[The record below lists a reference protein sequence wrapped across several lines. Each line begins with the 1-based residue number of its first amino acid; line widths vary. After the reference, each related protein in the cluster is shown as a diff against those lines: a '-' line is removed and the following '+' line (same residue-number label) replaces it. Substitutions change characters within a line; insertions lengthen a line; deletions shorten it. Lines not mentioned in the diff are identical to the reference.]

1 MTKTYLEQIREKLA
15 NTKSDGMKAAD
26 FIDPDTLDVLAY
38 SMLDWYTDKLDEA
51 TYTAEEL
58 A

>member
-1 MTKTYLEQIREKLA
+1 MTKNYLEQIREKLA
-15 NTKSDGMKAAD
+15 NTKSDGMNAAD

-51 TYTAEEL
+51 TYTPEEL